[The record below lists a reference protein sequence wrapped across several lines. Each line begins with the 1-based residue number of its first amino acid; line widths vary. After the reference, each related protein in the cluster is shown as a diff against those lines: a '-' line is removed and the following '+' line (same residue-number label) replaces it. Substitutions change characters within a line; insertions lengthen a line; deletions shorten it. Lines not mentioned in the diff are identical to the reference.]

1 MLHLDTTLSI
11 VILDLVVDLIYLFVK
26 QLSVT

>member
-11 VILDLVVDLIYLFVK
+11 EMLDLVVDLMLFVK
-26 QLSVT
+26 HPSAT